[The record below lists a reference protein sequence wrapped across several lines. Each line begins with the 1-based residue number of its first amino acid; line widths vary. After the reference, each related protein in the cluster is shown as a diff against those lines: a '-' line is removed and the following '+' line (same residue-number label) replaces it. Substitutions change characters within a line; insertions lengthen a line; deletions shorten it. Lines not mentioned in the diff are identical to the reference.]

1 MLNLDARQQLQT
13 LLPLGMV
20 ATKPWLQAQGL
31 SLHFLDNAVRSQTLI
46 PLTAGVYSRQ
56 EARISWKGV
65 VTSLQRMA
73 VEPVHVGGLSALAI
87 EGLSHYLSNGV
98 MPQVHLYCQESL
110 PRWLGRIDIQA
121 RFVWHG
127 THRLWPDSLMNERKY
142 FREDS
147 WQESLPPLLYACPEM
162 AILEILNEVPTTIS
176 FEHADELLQGLH
188 NLSPRKLDALLKSC
202 RSIKA
207 KRLFLWLASRHQ
219 HAWLKYLTA
228 EHYELGSGKRVI
240 AERGRLE
247 PTWQITVP
255 REM

>member
-56 EARISWKGV
+56 EARISWKGIV
-65 VTSLQRMA
+65 ASLQRMA

-121 RFVWHG
+121 HFVWHG
-127 THRLWPDSLMNERKY
+127 TQRLWPDSLMNERKY

-147 WQESLPPLLYACPEM
+147 WQESLPALLYACPEM

-207 KRLFLWLASRHQ
+207 KRLFLWLACRHQ